1 MHRRPDAA
9 GARRGYPRTMSTRRA
24 PLAILPVVLA
34 VIQLVGT
41 HFAAARM
48 GMHLPPA
55 AVPLLIAGPALLL
68 LRRRAPGP
76 MAAGAA
82 AAALGCLA
90 LGMPFGPFLL
100 SFAIALVL
108 ALLSGARWWV
118 WGAAAGFGAG
128 SWLAAGRYQG
138 HGPLLLAWLVV
149 ILLVG
154 ELARAGRERAA
165 ERRRAAEERRRHQ
178 ADEQRLVLAR
188 DIHDVVAHSLSMIN
202 VQASVALHLAA
213 KEPDVDKLTEALGAI
228 KSSSAQSLAEVREV
242 LSVLR
247 QDAPRLPGQR
257 LEQLPELVG
266 RVASE
271 QLSVKYIPPLVI
283 PQWVGERE
291 QTAIYRMVQEALTNI
306 VRHAAATRVEVIV
319 QIDERQALVQVAD
332 DGVGIGAADE
342 GNGLRGMRERVQQ
355 LGGSV
360 GLGPGNLRPSAG
372 PGTRITA
379 SIPYRE
385 HQQQEG

>member
-1 MHRRPDAA
+1 
-9 GARRGYPRTMSTRRA
+9 MSTRRA
-24 PLAILPVVLA
+24 PLAVLPAVLA

-48 GMHLPPA
+48 GLHLPPA
-55 AVPLLIAGPALLL
+55 SVPLLLAGPALLL
-68 LRRRAPGP
+68 LRRRAAGP
-76 MAAGAA
+76 MAAGSA

-90 LGMPFGPFLL
+90 LGLPFGPFLL
-100 SFAIALVL
+100 SFAVALVL
-108 ALLSGARWWV
+108 AVAAGDRWWA

-128 SWLAAGRYQG
+128 SWLLAGQL
-138 HGPLLLAWLVV
+138 HGQFHERGPVLLAWVV
-149 ILLVG
+149 IVLLAG
-154 ELARAGRERAA
+154 ELARVGRERAA
-165 ERRRAAEERRRHQ
+165 ERRRASEEHRRHQ

-213 KEPDVDKLTEALGAI
+213 KDPDVDKLTSALGAI

-271 QLSVKYIPPLVI
+271 QLSVQYTPPVI

-291 QTAIYRMVQEALTNI
+291 QTAIYRIVQEALTNI
-306 VRHAAATRVEVIV
+306 VRHAAATRAEVIV
-319 QIDERQALVQVAD
+319 QIDERRALVQVAD
-332 DGVGIGAADE
+332 DGVGLGAVDE

-355 LGGSV
+355 LGGSLL
-360 GLGPGNLRPSAG
+360 LGPGNLGPGNQRAGAG
-372 PGTRITA
+372 PGIRITA
-379 SIPYRE
+379 SIPRRE
-385 HQQQEG
+385 HPEREHPEQEGQ